1 MFKMESNMD
10 PMYLHLD
17 LSGPK
22 LRHTG
27 SIHRGGTKVVFD
39 PFLSTYLVSRG
50 VSIESH
56 ND

>member
-1 MFKMESNMD
+1 MD